1 MKKIKIDSRL
11 KELWP
16 EACLGCIQCR
26 ARVEKPGE
34 ALLLAISE
42 TEKEWM
48 ASMAVGD
55 IVKRPRIADTRGAY
69 KAFGKEPSRYRNSA
83 EAMHRRILQG
93 KGLYQVNNVVDG
105 ANLFS
110 IRTGY
115 ALGAYDVAKIKGE
128 ITWQIA
134 EAGECYKGIGKEEI
148 KIEFLPALFDE
159 EGAFGNPTSD
169 STRTMITE
177 EAGEVLV
184 CVFGF
189 SGTENLE
196 RELDGL
202 VEILKNYCGG
212 EQFEKVVLS

>member
-1 MKKIKIDSRL
+1 MKNIKIDGRL

-16 EACLGCIQCR
+16 NACLGCIQCK
-26 ARVEKPGE
+26 ARVEKPDE
-34 ALLLAISE
+34 ALLLAISGTE
-42 TEKEWM
+42 TEWM
-48 ASMAVGD
+48 ESMAVGD

-115 ALGAYDVAKIKGE
+115 ALGAYDTAKIQGD
-128 ITWQIA
+128 ITWKVA

-177 EAGEVLV
+177 EAKEVLV

-189 SGTENLE
+189 SGTEDME
-196 RELDGL
+196 KELDGL
-202 VEILKNYCGG
+202 EEILKIYCGG
-212 EQFEKVVLS
+212 EEFERAVLF